1 MRLDNNKGVSG
12 EFSNSLSATDTL
24 LRQNKKETLDLDSTS
39 GKTDL
44 TDRYRTF
51 GKTAAEHTFLDAH
64 GTFFRLDPS
73 SKQVLTNLI
82 DCSHTSYRF

>member
-24 LRQNKKETLDLDSTS
+24 LRQDKKETLDLDSAL

-44 TDRYRTF
+44 TDRCRTF
-51 GKTAAEHTFLDAH
+51 HTTAAEHTFLDAH
-64 GTFFRLDPS
+64 GHS
-73 SKQVLTNLI
+73 SGQIRAQNKSWQI
-82 DCSHTSYRF
+82 